1 MAEGGSMIITVDRIK
16 SDSDAT
22 LSKVDVDGQFVCFGL
37 EDEYREEKV
46 AKETRIPAGR
56 YRVGVR
62 TEGGFHKKYSARFPD
77 MHRGM
82 LHVLDVP
89 NFQFILIH
97 IGNTDEDTAGCLL
110 VGLHAAADDGELRV
124 TSSKLAYMQLYPMVI
139 GAAERG
145 ALEIVYVDSDRVSA
159 PIG

>member
-1 MAEGGSMIITVDRIK
+1 MKITVDRIK
-16 SDSDAT
+16 SDEDAT
-22 LSKVDVDGQFVCFGL
+22 LSKVDIDGQFVCFGL

-46 AKETRIPAGR
+46 ASETRIPAGR
-56 YRVGVR
+56 YKVGVR
-62 TEGGFHKKYSARFPD
+62 TEGGFHARYSQKFPG

-89 NFQFILIH
+89 NFKFILIH

-110 VGLHAAADDGELRV
+110 VGSSASVDDGELRV
-124 TSSKLAYMQLYPMVI
+124 NASRLAYKKFYPMVI
-139 GAAERG
+139 DAAERG
-145 ALEIVYVDSDRVSA
+145 ELEIEYIDSDRANV

>member
-1 MAEGGSMIITVDRIK
+1 MLITVDRFK

-37 EDEYREEKV
+37 EDEYMVDKV
-46 AKETRIPAGR
+46 AGETRIPAGR
-56 YRVGVR
+56 YKMGVR
-62 TEGGFHKKYSARFPD
+62 REGGFHARYGDKFPG

-89 NFQFILIH
+89 GFEFILIH

-110 VGLHAAADDGELRV
+110 VGLNASVDDGELRV
-124 TSSKLAYMQLYPMVI
+124 TSSKLAYQKVYPMVI
-139 GAAERG
+139 DAAEAG
-145 ALEIVYVDSDRVSA
+145 ELEIEYVDSDRASV